1 MKVSGTSHKASYRRT
16 YLRDVYMCARCRQVK
31 LWGEGKGWS
40 LLKAWLTYFGLL
52 GPMPFYRS
60 GLQKYCT
67 NESRNKSCKKSMKPQ
82 RYWTKDDGVV
92 FMSTE
97 GEGATVLKGHHQQQ
111 FSFRDPP
118 LLWVFS
124 WICCFKNFTIGKIR
138 FMNARIQ
145 LVHHH
150 TTLMLHHIFE
160 LLHKHLHLQNSI
172 KILSSNNH

>member
-1 MKVSGTSHKASYRRT
+1 
-16 YLRDVYMCARCRQVK
+16 
-31 LWGEGKGWS
+31 
-40 LLKAWLTYFGLL
+40 
-52 GPMPFYRS
+52 MPFYRS

-160 LLHKHLHLQNSI
+160 LLHKHLHLQNGI
-172 KILSSNNH
+172 KILSSNNHYFSWTKIMKWLSTTTSVKFSQTLMFPIPELYLSNEP